1 MSTAG
6 GKLLVGARG
15 GLVLVATLAGCSED
29 PGQADAGLVEATT
42 HRGPVTLTVSAEP
55 STVTVGEPLRLTIEV
70 VAAEGVEVHIPK
82 PEEDWGSFRVRATES
97 PPDVPVADGRQHRHT
112 WTLDTF
118 ATGATEIPAVT
129 VTFTDRRPEAAL
141 PTGPPEGEIVS
152 DPLSVTVRSVLTADQ
167 GDQGLRDI
175 KHEVRDFT
183 GPDLTRLWPV
193 GLTIG
198 LGLIVAALAL
208 FLFRRRARQYRDP
221 APVIEPHV
229 WARARLGELEGR
241 RLVEQG
247 KVHEFYVGL
256 SDIVRQ
262 YLERR
267 FGLMAPERTT
277 EEFLREARSSSVLA
291 DEHKT
296 LLRGFLS
303 AADMVKFALHEPS
316 VSESDGALAAA
327 RGFVEETA
335 PTAPSEPAVAGVV
348 EEAA

>member
-15 GLVLVATLAGCSED
+15 GLVLVATLVGCSED
-29 PGQADAGLVEATT
+29 PGQADARRVEVST

-70 VAAEGVEVHIPK
+70 VAAEGVEVHIPE
-82 PEEDWGSFRVRATES
+82 PDEDLGSFRVRATEA

-118 ATGATEIPAVT
+118 ATGETEIPAVT

-141 PTGPPEGEIVS
+141 PTGPLEGEIVS

-175 KHEVRDFT
+175 KHEVHDFV
-183 GPDLTRLWPV
+183 GPDLAGLWPV
-193 GLTIG
+193 GLAIG
-198 LGLIVAALAL
+198 LGLVVAGLAL
-208 FLFRRRARQYRDP
+208 YMTRRRAQHRDRE
-221 APVIEPHV
+221 PVIEPHV
-229 WARARLGELEGR
+229 WARARLDELEAR
-241 RLVEQG
+241 RLIEQG
-247 KVHEFYVGL
+247 KVHEFYVKL

-267 FGLMAPERTT
+267 FGMMAPERTT

-291 DEHKT
+291 DDHKT
-296 LLRGFLS
+296 LLAGFLR

-316 VSESDGALAAA
+316 ASESDGALAAA
-327 RGFVEETA
+327 RGFVEETT
-335 PTAPSEPAVAGVV
+335 PVGPPDTSVSGVV